1 MRNSRLLALGLAGLL
16 GLAVASPARAELLP
30 FSATFSIEFP
40 TSPAFPTVLTSGSG
54 TLSATVTAGG
64 GLLGFTLPAGVLSAT
79 VTSAVSPAVPVA
91 SPFISLTSV
100 QVVASNGGGSFAALG
115 GGTGAMP
122 VLGAAKLLLH
132 AYSAAATAT
141 LPLTGAMGVSGT
153 VQGVIT
159 ALVPISLIG
168 NPWTTGTIGFGGS
181 PTPSIFVN
189 GSHQSSTCYT
199 SSAGAVAGTGAT
211 TPCAAGAYRASRW
224 NYVTPTLI
232 VIPGVPTIEVLG
244 RLVVDT
250 AAQVPEPGIL
260 VLLASGLA
268 LVGVA
273 IRRGR

>member
-1 MRNSRLLALGLAGLL
+1 MRISRLLALGLAGLL
-16 GLAVASPARAELLP
+16 GLAVASPAQAELLP

-64 GLLGFTLPAGVLSAT
+64 GLLGFTLPSGVLSAT
-79 VTSAVSPAVPVA
+79 VTSAVSPAIPLL
-91 SPFISLTSV
+91 PPHITLTSL
-100 QVVASNGGGSFAALG
+100 QVMASNGGGSFAALG
-115 GGTGAMP
+115 GGTGTMP
-122 VLGAAKLLLH
+122 VQGMAVLLLH
-132 AYSAAATAT
+132 AYSGTQAAA
-141 LPLTGAMGVSGT
+141 LSLTGAMGVSGT
-153 VQGVIT
+153 VQIVISG
-159 ALVPISLIG
+159 LVPISLIG

-199 SSAGAVAGTGAT
+199 SAAGAVAGTGAT
-211 TPCAAGAYRASRW
+211 TPCAAGAFRANRW

-273 IRRGR
+273 TLRR